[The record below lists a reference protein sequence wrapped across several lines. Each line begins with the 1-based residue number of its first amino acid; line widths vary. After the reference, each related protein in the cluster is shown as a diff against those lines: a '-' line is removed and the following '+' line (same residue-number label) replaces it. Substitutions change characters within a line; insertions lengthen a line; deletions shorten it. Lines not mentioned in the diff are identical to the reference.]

1 MALNKL
7 LICRAVQHLV
17 KVVPPVVALV
27 TTSVHASEIRA
38 AQVTKYQDW
47 ETRILAAEDSIYFRA
62 ITLSDRDG
70 LIATLSIDRVA
81 PSCKPTAIVIRLLA
95 STPRKNDIDKS
106 VFGQIRV
113 DENAIRNILLRF
125 TTQKGNQH
133 ASLTMLNWDREASLT
148 QELAAGKTLRV
159 KLTEDGED
167 HYLNFS
173 LLGFRESFVESR
185 ELCEIGRNLPSQ
197 ERDDADYFKRGV

>member
-1 MALNKL
+1 MAHNKL
-7 LICRAVQHLV
+7 LARQAAQHLV
-17 KVVPPVVALV
+17 KVVPPLVALV
-27 TTSVHASEIRA
+27 TTPVHATETTA
-38 AQVTKYQDW
+38 AQVSKYQDW
-47 ETRILAAEDSIYFRA
+47 ETRILATEDSIYFRA
-62 ITLSDRDG
+62 ITLSDKG
-70 LIATLSIDRVA
+70 GFVATLSIDRVA
-81 PSCKPTAIVIRLLA
+81 PTCKPTAIVIRLVT
-95 STPRKNDIDKS
+95 STPRKNDLDKS
-106 VFGQIRV
+106 IFGQIRV
-113 DENAIRNILLRF
+113 DENAIRNVLFRF
-125 TTQKGNQH
+125 STQKGNQH

-185 ELCEIGRNLPSQ
+185 ELCEIGRNRPSQ